1 MKRTIASLIV
11 TGIMTTLFAVLIVY
25 LILQGI
31 DLEIHKNANSA
42 PSETSFIPAGL
53 FGIMLAPYIVTLFNH
68 LKAMKVLK
76 ANSHNY
82 GKDVAMPLLVGYILV
97 IASILIVIVYLIFD
111 GLLLQKLMYFN
122 VEGYP
127 LAIFLAISL
136 LAVVPIGM
144 IFILFPIK
152 KKA

>member
-11 TGIMTTLFAVLIVY
+11 TGIMTTVFAVLIVY
-25 LILQGI
+25 LVFQGI
-31 DLEIHKNANSA
+31 DLELHKNANSA

-68 LKAMKVLK
+68 FKAIKILN
-76 ANSHNY
+76 ANGHTY
-82 GKDVAMPLLVGYILV
+82 GKDVAIPLLVGYFLV

-127 LAIFLAISL
+127 LAIFLFHAL
-136 LAVVPIGM
+136 LAAIPIGM